1 MPEPDFGGQEGEEF
15 RGEEL
20 AGESDTADSDEEGS
34 GHPNDSGDDG
44 VVVDPSES
52 WTRWNGILS
61 LERGLT
67 ETSGERDCV
76 LSYQMQGVPSVRECD
91 DCLAVFDVQHVID
104 PIATVGLEA
113 CPDAYEAYAATY
125 ALMALDDDGAVRVMV
140 GDGAGGFVDLAD
152 GSLAVDR
159 LQWTS
164 GEADVPDGSDDEV
177 VYRAAVVTADVWLR

>member
-15 RGEEL
+15 RGGEL
-20 AGESDTADSDEEGS
+20 SGEGDTADLDAGESDD
-34 GHPNDSGDDG
+34 PNDSGDGG

-52 WTRWNGILS
+52 WTSWSGTLR

-67 ETSGERDCV
+67 ETPGERDCV

-104 PIATVGLEA
+104 PAATVDLEA

-125 ALMALDDDGAVRVMV
+125 ALMALDDEGLVRVMV

-177 VYRAAVVTADVWLR
+177 VYRTAVETVDVWLR